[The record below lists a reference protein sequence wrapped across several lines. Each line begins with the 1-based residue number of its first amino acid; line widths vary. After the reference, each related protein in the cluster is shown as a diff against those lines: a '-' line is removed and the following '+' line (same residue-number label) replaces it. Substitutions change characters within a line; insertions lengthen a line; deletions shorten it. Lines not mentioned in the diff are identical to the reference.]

1 MGRHGGVGT
10 ARALTWPTHS
20 AVARDRSSPSAG
32 APWAWALSG
41 ALAGL
46 ILSLLLFAPARWL
59 GSAMQQST
67 AGQVLLLDARGTV
80 WQGSARLMLAGGIGS
95 SDAAELQGRVRW
107 TLRAAL
113 GGLRA
118 QIAADCCTSDPVVL
132 HYRPAW
138 RGGEVR
144 FGDNTSQWPLA
155 LLAGLGTPWNTVQ
168 PQGAVHLSTR
178 GLSVEWVAGRIAIGG
193 QARMDVLGASSR
205 LSTLRP
211 MGSYRITLN
220 GGSTSTLQLDTL
232 EGRLQLQGSG
242 QWVGSRLRFAG
253 EASAAPEH
261 EAALSNLLNIIGRRS
276 GPRSII
282 TLG

>member
-1 MGRHGGVGT
+1 M
-10 ARALTWPTHS
+10 
-20 AVARDRSSPSAG
+20 
-32 APWAWALSG
+32 SG

-46 ILSLLLFAPARWL
+46 ALALLLFAPARWL
-59 GSAMQQST
+59 GSAVRQLT
-67 AGQVLLLDARGTV
+67 AERVILIDTRGTV
-80 WQGSARLMLAGGIGS
+80 WQGSARLVLAGGIGS
-95 SDAAELQGRVRW
+95 SDAAELPGRLRW
-107 TLRAAL
+107 TLRPATD
-113 GGLRA
+113 GLRA
-118 QIAADCCTSDPVVL
+118 RIAADCCTSEPL
-132 HYRPAW
+132 ALQFSPAW
-138 RGGEVR
+138 RGGEIR
-144 FGDNTSQWPLA
+144 FSDSASQWPLA

-168 PQGAVHLSTR
+168 AQGALHLSTQ
-178 GLSVEWVAGRIAIGG
+178 GLSVEWVAGRINVGG

-211 MGSYRITLN
+211 MGNYRITLN

-232 EGRLQLQGSG
+232 EGRLQLTGSG
-242 QWVGSRLRFAG
+242 QWVGSRLRFTG